1 MPSLLDY
8 IFGGEQARKE
18 WINQMNQGER
28 YTQTPSLIEA
38 LTNEE
43 KRKRW
48 NAEYEEEKQRGAN
61 ALPESTKKT
70 ITGYANELTTPEQR
84 DFSRKAAGMNLTETV
99 DSTAGKYIP
108 RIRVNDNG
116 NGLVLSGTKTAL
128 ESDLAKELREYLK
141 DTLQYQNLQSENT
154 AKIIEE
160 LNNDIS
166 EQVKR
171 SIVEKGVGMDYDKYK
186 DYAHAVEVMSSTNPM
201 NKTGAKNKI
210 FGYDKDGNRVA
221 KTPQEWIDYYREKY
235 NSGDRARLFSGSL
248 MLMGQAGTD
257 SPMDPT
263 LWTPYL
269 VMSGGARS
277 NTPLYGFDL
286 GDKALAGVMETINQA
301 SARVIEGLSKG
312 GTNVGFFLTNFSGYA
327 RRNVLNNVAQGIMGS
342 DLSAEDMPWV
352 SEKAFNDKLDSLAD
366 KSINSLGKED
376 KSLIIAALSVGTGL
390 SASQIK
396 TAIDGA
402 ETVGDLRDNLS
413 YQTYIDNRDNI
424 RTTEQYDEE
433 LSKREKQLG
442 KGRSWLQNEVD
453 VASIYAPISVGAGH
467 FIGTMMRY
475 LAESSAISALTGGTI
490 ALNQIGDETLGK
502 VGELALR
509 ASQGGFGGNFVT
521 TGTAITKALNTP
533 LGHFLGAVITEIPE
547 DIVQTAVDNVI
558 TNNANE
564 NWSLL
569 TPESIAENT
578 LQNLIMR
585 GVWSVGANAVKTS
598 AWYNKLKQIARANKL
613 TRNVFIDGIVDDNE
627 KVRSADAAGKIA
639 GVTSDGKIKIF
650 GEDGTEQV
658 LDNTHILAFRD
669 MEDSPILQEL
679 AQRFETSS
687 PEITFEVIDRA
698 KRAVESGEYS
708 GDVEVRIVQPPL
720 FDVDGH
726 SYTGEGG
733 YQKFITDNLSS
744 NSKNSAKDR
753 MLAIAVEQAIV
764 TPGGDTDN
772 INPLLRSGELVLGGD
787 GEPTS
792 IEFKEK
798 IDNIDIYAL
807 AANYY
812 HNTDYFDDGGFGE
825 SGVEQN
831 IVDLARE
838 LLGKKPL
845 KNFYEFSREDIA
857 AAEKVI
863 RDALEDGVIS
873 ALKKGNYTLK
883 NDVILY
889 RVVSEGGNDVNQG
902 GDLSWLD
909 KQSGEYSDKGFTS
922 VTLNEDAVLNSP
934 VLSGTGKKY
943 ILRYHIPSGENIY
956 AFDGSVRTGDDTP
969 LGDFRR
975 VSSGHRAGGEF
986 MLTPDNNGI
995 FVKSGEFKD
1004 GAEYVDVY
1012 IGKARDYYLNLI
1024 VPRKYPDSEFSVY
1037 RGQPYKSGEPF
1048 TYNDPT
1054 LVGDNPRTVDEWTK
1068 HNPFGDAYFFT
1079 EKMDWAMEFGNSL
1092 VKWTL
1097 KESNTL
1103 SFDDFNILYEKAKE
1117 LVADP
1122 KKMADYIAKN
1132 GEAAGERMTRLAAY
1146 DFRAA
1151 AELSGKPVIMAT
1163 EGKIG
1168 PEWLYF
1174 KGVDEEFDK
1183 HAYTQLLASTVPTSP
1198 EADVANIRMA
1208 SSIQSAID
1216 TSPYDKTP
1224 ADIIADKYINSGS
1237 ISDAPNSAS
1246 VKWET
1251 PQIEGSYQ
1259 NIDYAMANQ
1268 PTNLDM
1274 PEVKGWFDRAVN
1286 TANKYYQDNVVPKFT
1301 ERYPTTADQQ
1311 LFVRNMH
1318 YLFDLQRM
1326 DGLTVEQAV
1335 GKTLVDIDGTKLEIR
1350 QEDID
1355 FYNEV
1360 LAPYMGKLRE
1370 YSAAGLKIEKPVDI
1384 VGYLP
1389 HTSYDPMDMTAEE
1402 ALQQGVL
1409 HRKYSGASASTEDGN
1424 FTTTTLSDDL
1434 ATEFNIFA
1442 RNMIWDSLGE
1452 KAIVA
1457 KYMSEYHADGVDVT
1471 AEAVETSIK
1480 KQRALSEAVSR
1491 TKAAKDLDKELN
1503 SGVTPSAEPT
1513 EDVKKLQEKVAAT
1526 EREIKNVTPGR
1537 GVNEKVVDIDSY
1549 RNSDGE
1555 VDFNSVRNFDSPYNK
1570 NGVKSGKSKINP
1582 EEKIILES
1590 SLVDSAPATDKYSDF
1605 QKAANVKKRN
1615 ALRAKGYDGLSSAQK
1630 TEIDKVD
1637 KMFSQKLTTDMVV
1650 YRGESPTEYS
1660 NNLSVGDP
1668 IDSSAWTYVALT
1680 GKYTG
1685 SYRSA
1690 AGSGGVLY
1698 RYHLKNGQPVCFH
1711 PPLGEMGLPRG
1722 IKGTVTNIK
1731 NNASGKVFGKFIPE
1745 KIVDVEVEPS
1755 GVTGKSTPRAW
1766 ADMDTFEGKI
1776 KQNYAKA
1783 AALESQLAQEKEA
1796 LEEAKNSISGG
1807 KDIDWKQKNEVDIPA
1822 AAKKVGAT
1830 RAVEQTYS
1838 PIYGKARDNG
1848 AYNQPSVISLQQT
1861 SDVMRKIVTPDGDM
1875 YSNGGRMVVAGA
1887 ADAGYMAKRI
1897 FDQAN
1902 DGHINA
1908 VEVKQMF
1915 VDYLMQGGKRTQKGA
1930 EYIADQW
1937 MAKIA
1942 KDVGDSGNITQRAL
1956 TARLNSLVYFE
1967 GTSRLKRWVARA
1979 DLDKFNTKTMDWM
1992 DEFFYRQGL
2001 LSREINASKTMTNIN
2016 KAINKLISARMKSLF
2031 WLNFKNGVLQSSECV
2046 RIFTEFKMGDA
2057 LETIKRLAADA
2068 DFRNEVD
2075 EWVNLLVP
2083 EQNFSKSAELADI
2096 YADIA
2101 KKSKIANGDISV
2113 SKLTSAEEAS
2123 LFEKIDKA
2131 AMTPIDMGE
2140 NAKNRILIAGILQ
2153 EAQGKGYT
2161 GDQLF
2166 NFVNKKFERIGL
2178 ANNDMGRL
2186 AGADNPAFRI
2196 ATNLKSFSIR
2206 QFGMY
2211 INNIQDMN
2219 GGEVVGY
2226 IIKNLGWKI
2235 GIAVILAKLGYSVPQ
2250 SLGIDPFDILNDD
2263 YTGVDEEDYNA
2274 LDKVIA
2280 GPAGRALLSGGFTSY
2295 LADLYWASRQ
2305 AYEKRISTPADE
2317 VDRKFQERG
2326 IFELAMP
2333 EVSFDNA
2340 LNVGAGFIPGYT
2352 QGKRVIDMAELQ
2364 ASGWAVSA
2372 TGNLMY
2378 AAPDNAFDTATG
2390 YVFGRSNTPN
2400 ARTYYQ
2406 TADPLQGLIEGG
2418 LGGFGQQFFGR
2429 GFNLGGGYRN
2439 FDPVDSRNYS
2449 DWFYGDSR
2457 DDQQWNAGYYYFREQ
2472 AQRLQN
2478 EYQNALRNSY
2488 DDDSRN
2494 AVYNS
2499 YNSRLRELD
2508 DSVARFV
2515 QAYQEKNPGKF
2526 DANKMNNVLTVMRT
2540 YQPDLNADELQRDEQ
2555 FFNANDNALQRYVAA
2570 GLPQVVSYK
2579 YVEDKERPEKSGTQ
2593 VEYSPQVRAAMQGRY
2608 GLPKEASRL
2617 IKQTYNDKWKDL
2629 NKEYRDKYYGTKGSR
2644 AKKAIQAEYF
2654 NLVKKDL
2661 DPIVALY
2668 GAEIFSND
2676 DVDDVME
2683 DVFNSM
2689 TPYGTSVKKYLQ
2701 GKYKNYMPGT
2711 ISYSQPGNETITEI
2725 RGLLDQGKTARGKAL
2740 ARTLLQRVQENR
2752 QALTREE
2759 LEWLQGVLND

>member
-1 MPSLLDY
+1 MADNSNKQNIFQGGKDWNKTTFEGDLRQQQSGNAIFQGGAGWTTAGGKPNKIDDTFQNYSDEKITREQYLYNRNAYSPSLV
-8 IFGGEQARKE
+8 
-18 WINQMNQGER
+18 
-28 YTQTPSLIEA
+28 
-38 LTNEE
+38 
-43 KRKRW
+43 
-48 NAEYEEEKQRGAN
+48 
-61 ALPESTKKT
+61 
-70 ITGYANELTTPEQR
+70 
-84 DFSRKAAGMNLTETV
+84 ETV
-99 DSTAGKYIP
+99 DMTSANYTPK
-108 RIRVNDNG
+108 IRVNDKG
-116 NGLVLSGTKTAL
+116 TGLILSGSKTAL
-128 ESDLAKELREYLK
+128 ESDLAKELRAYLK
-141 DTLQYQNLQSENT
+141 DALSYQNLQSENT

-160 LNNDIS
+160 LNNDIADQIKKS
-166 EQVKR
+166 V
-171 SIVEKGVGMDYDKYK
+171 VENGIGMDYDKYK
-186 DYAHAVEVMSSTNPM
+186 DYSHAMEVLSSTNPM
-201 NKTGAKNKI
+201 NKTGDKNKI

-235 NSGDRARLFSGSL
+235 NSVDRASLFSGSL
-248 MLMGQAGTD
+248 MLMNQAGTD

-277 NTPLYGFDL
+277 DTPLYGFDL
-286 GDKALAGVMETINQA
+286 GEQVLAGIKETVNQA
-301 SARVIEGLSKG
+301 AARTIEGLSRGTLRATATVINAGGYGRREHLNQIARDIKIGGNISSEDLPWLSEEKYSSKLEELKG
-312 GTNVGFFLTNFSGYA
+312 KT
-327 RRNVLNNVAQGIMGS
+327 LNN
-342 DLSAEDMPWV
+342 L
-352 SEKAFNDKLDSLAD
+352 DKAD
-366 KSINSLGKED
+366 KSFIA
-376 KSLIIAALSVGTGL
+376 AALSDSNKYTDE
-390 SASQIK
+390 IK
-396 TAIDGA
+396 DILKSDNA
-402 ETVGDLRDNLS
+402 TVDDIAQYATYSSYSRSRDNLS
-413 YQTYIDNRDNI
+413 TIEEYDKEID
-424 RTTEQYDEE
+424 EDEKKLE
-433 LSKREKQLG
+433 
-442 KGRSWLQNEVD
+442 KGRSWLQSEIDAGSV
-453 VASIYAPISVGAGH
+453 YAPVAVGAGR
-467 FIGTMMRY
+467 FIGTMIRY
-475 LAESSAISALTGGTI
+475 LAASSAISALTGGTI
-490 ALNQIGDETLGK
+490 ALNQIGDKTLGK

-509 ASQGGFGGNFVT
+509 ASQGGFGGNFVA
-521 TGTAITKALNTP
+521 TGTAITKALSTP
-533 LGHFLGAVITEIPE
+533 LGHFLGAVVTEIPE

-558 TNNANE
+558 TNNADE

-585 GVWSVGANAVKTS
+585 GVWSLGANAVKTS
-598 AWYNKLKQIARANKL
+598 AEWVKLKQIARANPL
-613 TRNVFIDGIVDDNE
+613 TRNIYIDGLIDDAE
-627 KVRSADAAGKIA
+627 KVKSADAAGKIA
-639 GVTSDGKIKIF
+639 GVTSDGKIKIIDD
-650 GEDGTEQV
+650 DGLEKV

-669 MEDSPILQEL
+669 MEDSPVLQEL
-679 AQRFETSS
+679 AQRFQPEGTET
-687 PEITFEVIDRA
+687 TFEAIDRA
-698 KRAVESGEYS
+698 KKAVESGEYS
-708 GDVEVRIVQPPL
+708 TNVNIRIEPLNVDYELAKTITPEKYPGFEIEDLDKEAYNRQYFDALDKTPENAPGNYASLRDYYNKNKWEVSVIEMSPKDYLYNSYSNKLDEWDKYSAIQEVAKDASIGKYAEQMRNGDRFPIVSIDYDDNGWLGQEGRHRALAAQQNGVDTIPVLVRHPVGTDAMDYLIPSKYT
-720 FDVDGH
+720 DVTEAFSDYVTVKR
-726 SYTGEGG
+726 YTGAVDLTSKTRDIYRADPTPSTPEINVEGA
-733 YQKFITDNLSS
+733 YRFVDYPYLATKTDGVTTSATID
-744 NSKNSAKDR
+744 SKK
-753 MLAIAVEQAIV
+753 IV
-764 TPGGDTDN
+764 SVNETSYIINEASRIMGDTDK
-772 INPLLRSGELVLGGD
+772 IEAFIKKYGPEKGDVLERISEGD
-787 GEPTS
+787 VKAIAE
-792 IEFKEK
+792 
-798 IDNIDIYAL
+798 
-807 AANYY
+807 YY
-812 HNTDYFDDGGFGE
+812 NRPIVTLDGGSEAGM
-825 SGVEQN
+825 
-831 IVDLARE
+831 
-838 LLGKKPL
+838 P
-845 KNFYEFSREDIA
+845 
-857 AAEKVI
+857 I
-863 RDALEDGVIS
+863 R
-873 ALKKGNYTLK
+873 NY
-883 NDVILY
+883 
-889 RVVSEGGNDVNQG
+889 Q
-902 GDLSWLD
+902 
-909 KQSGEYSDKGFTS
+909 
-922 VTLNEDAVLNSP
+922 
-934 VLSGTGKKY
+934 
-943 ILRYHIPSGENIY
+943 
-956 AFDGSVRTGDDTP
+956 
-969 LGDFRR
+969 
-975 VSSGHRAGGEF
+975 
-986 MLTPDNNGI
+986 
-995 FVKSGEFKD
+995 
-1004 GAEYVDVY
+1004 
-1012 IGKARDYYLNLI
+1012 
-1024 VPRKYPDSEFSVY
+1024 
-1037 RGQPYKSGEPF
+1037 
-1048 TYNDPT
+1048 
-1054 LVGDNPRTVDEWTK
+1054 
-1068 HNPFGDAYFFT
+1068 YF
-1079 EKMDWAMEFGNSL
+1079 
-1092 VKWTL
+1092 
-1097 KESNTL
+1097 
-1103 SFDDFNILYEKAKE
+1103 
-1117 LVADP
+1117 P
-1122 KKMADYIAKN
+1122 
-1132 GEAAGERMTRLAAY
+1132 
-1146 DFRAA
+1146 
-1151 AELSGKPVIMAT
+1151 
-1163 EGKIG
+1163 
-1168 PEWLYF
+1168 
-1174 KGVDEEFDK
+1174 GVDEDFDK
-1183 HAYTQLLASTVPTSP
+1183 EMSTQLLASTTAQTPAVDASNISM
-1198 EADVANIRMA
+1198 ANRV
-1208 SSIQSAID
+1208 QTAIE
-1216 TSPYDKTP
+1216 TEPYSKTP
-1224 ADIIADKYINSGS
+1224 AEIIADKYINSGP

-1246 VKWET
+1246 IKWET
-1251 PQIEGSYQ
+1251 PSIDGSYQ

-1268 PTNLDM
+1268 PTNLSM
-1274 PEVKGWFDRAVN
+1274 PEVKGWFDKAVN
-1286 TANKYYQDNVVPKFT
+1286 TANKYYQDSVAPQFV
-1301 ERYPTTADQQ
+1301 ERYPTATDQQ

-1335 GKTLVDIDGTKLEIR
+1335 GKTLVDIDGTRLEIR

-1434 ATEFNIFA
+1434 GAEFNIFA

-1457 KYMSEYHADGVDVT
+1457 KYMSEYHADGVETT

-1503 SGVTPSAEPT
+1503 SGVSSSAEPT
-1513 EDVKKLQEKVAAT
+1513 EDIKKLQEKVAAT
-1526 EREIKNVTPGR
+1526 EKEIKDATPGR
-1537 GVNEKVVDIDSY
+1537 GVNKKVVDIDSY
-1549 RNSDGE
+1549 KNSDGE
-1555 VDFNSVRNFDSPYNK
+1555 VDFNSVKNFDSSYNK
-1570 NGVKSGKSKINP
+1570 NGVRSGKSKINP

-1590 SLVDSAPATDKYSDF
+1590 SLMDSAPATDKYSDF

-1630 TEIDKVD
+1630 AEVDKVD

-1650 YRGESPTEYS
+1650 YRGESSTEYS

-1680 GKYTG
+1680 GKYTD

-1690 AGSGGVLY
+1690 AGGGGVLY

-1711 PPLGEMGLPRG
+1711 PPLGEMGLPRE
-1722 IKGTVTNIK
+1722 IRGTVTSIK
-1731 NNASGKVFGKFIPE
+1731 NNAGGKVFGKFIPE
-1745 KIVDVEVEPS
+1745 KIIDVEVEPS
-1755 GVTGKSTPRAW
+1755 GVTGNSAPRAW

-1776 KQNYAKA
+1776 KQNYDKTAT
-1783 AALESQLAQEKEA
+1783 LESRLTQEKEA
-1796 LEEAKNSISGG
+1796 LEEAKNSISG
-1807 KDIDWKQKNEVDIPA
+1807 KNTIDWKQKNEVDIPE

-1848 AYNQPSVISLQQT
+1848 AYSQPSVISLQQT

-1908 VEVKQMF
+1908 TEIKQMF

-1942 KDVGDSGNITQRAL
+1942 KDVGETGNITQRAL
-1956 TARLNSLVYFE
+1956 TARLNSLIYFE

-2001 LSREINASKTMTNIN
+2001 LSREINASKTMANVN

-2031 WLNFKNGVLQSSECV
+2031 WLNVKNGILQSSECV

-2057 LETIKRLAADA
+2057 LETIKRLATDA

-2075 EWVNLLVP
+2075 EWLNLLVP

-2101 KKSKIANGDISV
+2101 KKSKIVDGDISV
-2113 SKLTSAEEAS
+2113 GKLTSAEETS

-2153 EAQGKGYT
+2153 EAQRKGYT

-2186 AGADNPAFRI
+2186 AGADNPLFRL

-2235 GIAVILAKLGYSVPQ
+2235 GVATILAKLGYSVPQ
-2250 SLGIDPFDILNDD
+2250 SLGIDPFDILDDD
-2263 YTGVDEEDYNA
+2263 YTGVDEDNYNT

-2295 LADLYWASRQ
+2295 LADAYWAARQ
-2305 AYEKRISTPADE
+2305 AYENKIATPAEE
-2317 VDRKFQERG
+2317 VDRKFEDRG

-2333 EVSFDNA
+2333 EVTFDNM
-2340 LNVGAGFIPGYT
+2340 LNFGAGFVPGYT
-2352 QGKRVIDMAELQ
+2352 QGKRVLDMADLQ
-2364 ASGWAVSA
+2364 NSGWVVSA
-2372 TGNLMY
+2372 TGNIMY

-2390 YVFGRSNTPN
+2390 YIFGRSNTPN

-2418 LGGFGQQFFGR
+2418 APGFAQQFFGR

-2472 AQRLQN
+2472 AQKLQN

-2508 DSVARFV
+2508 DNIARFV
-2515 QAYQEKNPGKF
+2515 QAYQAKNPGKF

-2540 YQPDLNADELQRDEQ
+2540 YPPDLNTDELQRDEQ
-2555 FFNANDNALQRYVAA
+2555 FMAANNSALQRYVAA

-2579 YVEDKERPEKSGTQ
+2579 YVENKEHPEKSGTQ

-2608 GLPKEASRL
+2608 GLPEEASRL

-2629 NKEYRDKYYGTKGSR
+2629 NKEYRDKYYGTKGSK

-2654 NLVKKDL
+2654 NLVRKDL

-2701 GKYKNYMPGT
+2701 GKYENYMSGT
-2711 ISYSQPGNETITEI
+2711 IQYSQPGNETITEI
-2725 RGLLDQGKTARGKAL
+2725 RELLDQGKTARGKAL

>member
-1 MPSLLDY
+1 MPSLLES

-18 WINQMNQGER
+18 WENQTNQGER
-28 YTQTPSLIEA
+28 YTQTPSLVET
-38 LTNEE
+38 LTDEE

-48 NAEYEEEKQRGAN
+48 NAEYEAEKQRGAN

-70 ITGYANELTTPEQR
+70 ITGYANEPTTPEQR
-84 DFSRKAAGMNLTETV
+84 AFSRRAAGMNLVETV
-99 DSTAGKYIP
+99 DSTAGEYIP
-108 RIRVNDNG
+108 RIRVNDKG

-141 DTLQYQNLQSENT
+141 DALQYQNLQSENT

-160 LNNDIS
+160 LNNDVS

-171 SIVEKGVGMDYDKYK
+171 SIVENGVGMEYDKYK
-186 DYAHAVEVMSSTNPM
+186 DYAHAMEVLSSTNPM

-221 KTPQEWIDYYREKY
+221 KTPQEWIDYYRENY
-235 NSGDRARLFSGSL
+235 SSTDRAGLFSGSL
-248 MLMGQAGTD
+248 MLMGQAGAD

-286 GDKALAGVMETINQA
+286 GEQVLAGVEETVNQA
-301 SARVIEGLSKG
+301 SARVLEGLSKG

-327 RRNVLNNVAQGIMGS
+327 RRNVLNNVAQGLMGS
-342 DLSAEDMPWV
+342 DISAKDVPWI

-366 KSINSLGKED
+366 RSINSLGKED
-376 KSLIIAALSVGTGL
+376 KSLIIAALSAGTGL
-390 SASQIK
+390 SASQLK
-396 TAIDGA
+396 TAIDSV
-402 ETVGDLRDNLS
+402 ETVGDLRDRLS

-433 LSKREKQLG
+433 LDESKKQLE
-442 KGRSWLQNEVD
+442 KGRNWLQNEVD
-453 VASIYAPISVGAGH
+453 AASIYAPVAVGAGH

-475 LAESSAISALTGGTI
+475 LAASSAISALTGGTI
-490 ALNQIGDETLGK
+490 ALNQIGDNTLGK

-509 ASQGGFGGNFVT
+509 ASQGKFGGNFVA
-521 TGTAITKALNTP
+521 TGTAITKALSTP
-533 LGHFLGAVITEIPE
+533 LGHFLGAVVTEIPE

-558 TNNANE
+558 TDNADE

-585 GVWSVGANAVKTS
+585 GVWSMGANAVKTS
-598 AWYNKLKQIARANKL
+598 AEWVKLKQIARANPL
-613 TRNVFIDGIVDDNE
+613 TRNIFIDGMIDDAE
-627 KVRSADAAGKIA
+627 KVKNADAAGKIT
-639 GVTSDGKIKIF
+639 GVTPDGKIKII
-650 GEDGTEQV
+650 GEDGVERV

-679 AQRFETSS
+679 AHRFESSS
-687 PEITFEVIDRA
+687 PEITFEAIERA
-698 KRAVESGEYS
+698 KQAVESGDYS
-708 GDVEVRIVQPPL
+708 GDVEVRIVQSPSV

-726 SYTGEGG
+726 SYIGEGG
-733 YQKFITDNLSS
+733 YQKFISDNLSS
-744 NSKNSAKDR
+744 NSGNSVKDK

-787 GEPTS
+787 GEATS

-812 HNTDYFDDGGFGE
+812 HNMDYFDEDGFGE

-845 KNFYEFSREDIA
+845 KNTYEFSREDIA

-863 RDALEDGVIS
+863 RDALEDGVIG
-873 ALKKGNYTLK
+873 ALRKGNYALK

-889 RVVSEGGNDVNQG
+889 RVVSEGGNNVNQG
-902 GDLSWLD
+902 GDLSWLN

-975 VSSGHRAGGEF
+975 ASSGHRAGGEF

-1004 GAEYVDVY
+1004 GIEYVDVY
-1012 IGKARDYYLNLI
+1012 IGKARDEYLDLI
-1024 VPRKYPDSEFSVY
+1024 IPHKSPDSEFTVY
-1037 RGQPYKSGEPF
+1037 RGQPYKRGESF

-1068 HNPFGDAYFFT
+1068 HNSFGDAYFFT
-1079 EKMDWAMEFGNSL
+1079 EKKDWAMEFGNSL

-1103 SFDDFNILYEKAKE
+1103 SFDEFNILYEKAKE

-1122 KKMADYIAKN
+1122 AKMADYVAKN
-1132 GEAAGERMTRLAAY
+1132 GEAAGEQMTRLAAY

-1198 EADVANIRMA
+1198 EADAANVRMA

-1216 TSPYDKTP
+1216 TSPYNKTP
-1224 ADIIADKYINSGS
+1224 AEIVAKKYVNSGP

-1259 NIDYAMANQ
+1259 NIDYAMADQ
-1268 PTNLDM
+1268 PTNLNM
-1274 PEVKGWFDRAVN
+1274 PEVKGWFDKAVN
-1286 TANKYYQDNVVPKFT
+1286 TANRYYQDNIVPKFA
-1301 ERYPTTADQQ
+1301 ERYPTTTDQQ

-1335 GKTLVDIDGTKLEIR
+1335 GKTLVDIDGTRLEIR

-1360 LAPYMGKLRE
+1360 LAPYMSKLRE
-1370 YSAAGLKIEKPVDI
+1370 YSAAGLKIDKPVDI

-1434 ATEFNIFA
+1434 ASEFNIFA

-1457 KYMSEYHADGVDVT
+1457 KYMSEYHADGVDVS
-1471 AEAVETSIK
+1471 AEVVETSVK
-1480 KQRALSEAVSR
+1480 KQKALSEAMSK
-1491 TKAAKDLDKELN
+1491 TKAAKDLDKEL
-1503 SGVTPSAEPT
+1503 SG
-1513 EDVKKLQEKVAAT
+1513 
-1526 EREIKNVTPGR
+1526 
-1537 GVNEKVVDIDSY
+1537 
-1549 RNSDGE
+1549 
-1555 VDFNSVRNFDSPYNK
+1555 NK
-1570 NGVKSGKSKINP
+1570 N
-1582 EEKIILES
+1582 
-1590 SLVDSAPATDKYSDF
+1590 
-1605 QKAANVKKRN
+1605 
-1615 ALRAKGYDGLSSAQK
+1615 
-1630 TEIDKVD
+1630 
-1637 KMFSQKLTTDMVV
+1637 
-1650 YRGESPTEYS
+1650 
-1660 NNLSVGDP
+1660 
-1668 IDSSAWTYVALT
+1668 
-1680 GKYTG
+1680 
-1685 SYRSA
+1685 
-1690 AGSGGVLY
+1690 
-1698 RYHLKNGQPVCFH
+1698 
-1711 PPLGEMGLPRG
+1711 
-1722 IKGTVTNIK
+1722 
-1731 NNASGKVFGKFIPE
+1731 
-1745 KIVDVEVEPS
+1745 
-1755 GVTGKSTPRAW
+1755 
-1766 ADMDTFEGKI
+1766 
-1776 KQNYAKA
+1776 
-1783 AALESQLAQEKEA
+1783 
-1796 LEEAKNSISGG
+1796 
-1807 KDIDWKQKNEVDIPA
+1807 IDWKQKNEVDIPE
-1822 AAKKVGAT
+1822 AAKKIGAT

-1848 AYNQPSVISLQQT
+1848 AYSQPHVIALQQT

-1908 VEVKQMF
+1908 TEIKQMF

-1942 KDVGDSGNITQRAL
+1942 KDVGETGNITQRAL
-1956 TARLNSLVYFE
+1956 TARLNSLIYFE

-1979 DLDKFNTKTMDWM
+1979 DLDKFNTKTIDWM

-2001 LSREINASKTMTNIN
+2001 LSREINASKTMANVN

-2031 WLNFKNGVLQSSECV
+2031 WLNVKNGILQSSECV

-2057 LETIKRLAADA
+2057 LETIKRLASDA

-2075 EWVNLLVP
+2075 EWLNLLVP

-2101 KKSKIANGDISV
+2101 KKSKIVDGDISV
-2113 SKLTSAEEAS
+2113 GKLTSAEEAS

-2186 AGADNPAFRI
+2186 AGADNPLFRI

-2219 GGEVVGY
+2219 GGEAVGY

-2235 GIAVILAKLGYSVPQ
+2235 GVATILAKLGYSVPQ
-2250 SLGIDPFDILNDD
+2250 SLGLDPFDILDND
-2263 YTGVDEEDYNA
+2263 YTGVDEDNYNA

-2295 LADLYWASRQ
+2295 LADAYWAARQ
-2305 AYEKRISTPADE
+2305 AYENKIATPAEE
-2317 VDRKFQERG
+2317 VDRKFEERG

-2333 EVSFDNA
+2333 EVTFDNM
-2340 LNVGAGFIPGYT
+2340 LNFGGGFVPGYT
-2352 QGKRVIDMAELQ
+2352 QGKRVLDMADLQ
-2364 ASGWAVSA
+2364 NSGWAVSA
-2372 TGNLMY
+2372 TGNIMY
-2378 AAPDNAFDTATG
+2378 AAADNPFDAATG

-2418 LGGFGQQFFGR
+2418 IPGLNQQFFGR
-2429 GFNLGGGYRN
+2429 GFNLGGGFRN
-2439 FDPVDSRNYS
+2439 FDPIDSRNYS
-2449 DWFYGDSR
+2449 DWFYGDTR
-2457 DDQQWNAGYYYFREQ
+2457 DDQQWNVGYYYFREQ
-2472 AQRLQN
+2472 AQKLQD

-2488 DDDSRN
+2488 DEDSRN

-2508 DSVARFV
+2508 DSIARFV
-2515 QAYQEKNPGKF
+2515 QAYQAKNPGKF

-2570 GLPQVVSYK
+2570 GLPQTVSYK
-2579 YVEDKERPEKSGTQ
+2579 YVEDKEHPEKSGTQ

-2608 GLPKEASRL
+2608 GLPEEASRL
-2617 IKQTYNDKWKDL
+2617 VKQTYNDKWKDL
-2629 NKEYRDKYYGTKGSR
+2629 NKEYRDKYYGAKGSR

-2654 NLVKKDL
+2654 NLVRKDL

-2701 GKYKNYMPGT
+2701 GKYKNYMAGS

-2752 QALTREE
+2752 QALTRDE

>member
-1 MPSLLDY
+1 M
-8 IFGGEQARKE
+8 
-18 WINQMNQGER
+18 
-28 YTQTPSLIEA
+28 A
-38 LTNEE
+38 LVRPHDT
-43 KRKRW
+43 
-48 NAEYEEEKQRGAN
+48 
-61 ALPESTKKT
+61 
-70 ITGYANELTTPEQR
+70 LTTPGVDTNLGEDTKKQRENQQQTSDTNKGLVESGASFDPTTQVINRVGYSSARKTYEQYLI
-84 DFSRKAAGMNLTETV
+84 DNPLAGTLVGAVDVTV
-99 DSTAGKYIP
+99 NNYTPKV
-108 RIRVNDNG
+108 RVNNAGD
-116 NGLVLSGTKTAL
+116 GLVLSGTRAAL
-128 ESDLAKELREYLK
+128 DSGLAKELRQYLN
-141 DTLQYQNLQSENT
+141 DTLRYQDLQSENT
-154 AKIIEE
+154 AKILEE
-160 LNNDIS
+160 LNEDLASQIRQS
-166 EQVKR
+166 V
-171 SIVEKGVGMDYDKYK
+171 VENNIGMEYDKYK
-186 DYAHAVEVMSSTNPM
+186 DYAHAMEILSSTNPM
-201 NKTGAKNKI
+201 NKNGAKNKI

-221 KTPQEWIDYYREKY
+221 KTPQEWIDYYRKNY
-235 NSGDRARLFSGSL
+235 NSVDRASLFSGSF

-277 NTPLYGFDL
+277 DTPLYGFDL
-286 GDKALAGVMETINQA
+286 GEQVLAGVKETINQA

-312 GTNVGFFLTNFSGYA
+312 GTDVGFFLTNLPGYA
-327 RRNVLNNVAQGIMGS
+327 RRNVLNNVAQGLMGS
-342 DLSAEDMPWV
+342 DLSAKDMPWI
-352 SEKAFNDKLDSLAD
+352 SEKAFNDKIDSLAD
-366 KSINSLGKED
+366 RSINSLGKED
-376 KSLIIAALSVGTGL
+376 KSLIIAALSAGTGL
-390 SASQIK
+390 SASQLR
-396 TAIDGA
+396 TAIDNA
-402 ETVGDLRDNLS
+402 ETVGDLRDSLS

-424 RTTEQYDEE
+424 RTTEQHDEE
-433 LSKREKQLG
+433 LNKREKQLE

-453 VASIYAPISVGAGH
+453 AASIYAPVSVGAGR

-490 ALNQIGDETLGK
+490 ALNQIGDGTLGK
-502 VGELALR
+502 IGELALR

-521 TGTAITKALNTP
+521 TGAAITKALNTP
-533 LGHFLGAVITEIPE
+533 LGRFLGAVVTEIPE

-558 TNNANE
+558 TNNADE

-613 TRNVFIDGIVDDNE
+613 TRNVFIDGIVDNNE

-650 GEDGTEQV
+650 GEDGAERI

-679 AQRFETSS
+679 ARRFEGETPETTFEAIEKAKQAVKSKEYSTNVNIRVEPLDVDYELAKAITPERYPGFEVEDLAKEAYNRQYFDALDKTPESAPNNYTSLRDYYNKS
-687 PEITFEVIDRA
+687 KWEVSVIEMSPRDYLYNSYSNDLDEWDKYFAIDNISKDSSVAKYAEQMKNGDRFPIVSIDYDNNGWSGQEGRHRALAAQLNGIETIPVLVRHPVGTDVMDYLIPSKYADVTEAFSDYVTVKRYTGAADLTPKTRDIYRADSIPSTPEINVEGAYRFVDYPYLATKTDGVTTSATIDSKKIVSA
-698 KRAVESGEYS
+698 NETSYIINEAS
-708 GDVEVRIVQPPL
+708 RI
-720 FDVDGH
+720 
-726 SYTGEGG
+726 
-733 YQKFITDNLSS
+733 
-744 NSKNSAKDR
+744 
-753 MLAIAVEQAIV
+753 M
-764 TPGGDTDN
+764 GDTDK
-772 INPLLRSGELVLGGD
+772 IEAFIKKYGPEKGD
-787 GEPTS
+787 ILERISEG
-792 IEFKEK
+792 
-798 IDNIDIYAL
+798 DIKAV
-807 AANYY
+807 AEYY
-812 HNTDYFDDGGFGE
+812 NRPIVTLDGGSDG
-825 SGVEQN
+825 GTP
-831 IVDLARE
+831 I
-838 LLGKKPL
+838 
-845 KNFYEFSREDIA
+845 KNY
-857 AAEKVI
+857 
-863 RDALEDGVIS
+863 
-873 ALKKGNYTLK
+873 
-883 NDVILY
+883 
-889 RVVSEGGNDVNQG
+889 Q
-902 GDLSWLD
+902 
-909 KQSGEYSDKGFTS
+909 
-922 VTLNEDAVLNSP
+922 
-934 VLSGTGKKY
+934 
-943 ILRYHIPSGENIY
+943 
-956 AFDGSVRTGDDTP
+956 
-969 LGDFRR
+969 
-975 VSSGHRAGGEF
+975 
-986 MLTPDNNGI
+986 
-995 FVKSGEFKD
+995 
-1004 GAEYVDVY
+1004 
-1012 IGKARDYYLNLI
+1012 
-1024 VPRKYPDSEFSVY
+1024 
-1037 RGQPYKSGEPF
+1037 
-1048 TYNDPT
+1048 
-1054 LVGDNPRTVDEWTK
+1054 
-1068 HNPFGDAYFFT
+1068 YF
-1079 EKMDWAMEFGNSL
+1079 
-1092 VKWTL
+1092 
-1097 KESNTL
+1097 
-1103 SFDDFNILYEKAKE
+1103 
-1117 LVADP
+1117 P
-1122 KKMADYIAKN
+1122 
-1132 GEAAGERMTRLAAY
+1132 
-1146 DFRAA
+1146 
-1151 AELSGKPVIMAT
+1151 
-1163 EGKIG
+1163 
-1168 PEWLYF
+1168 
-1174 KGVDEEFDK
+1174 GVDEGFDK
-1183 HAYTQLLASTVPTSP
+1183 EMSTQLLASTTTQTPAVDASNISM
-1198 EADVANIRMA
+1198 ANRVQVAIE
-1208 SSIQSAID
+1208 
-1216 TSPYDKTP
+1216 TEPYNKTP
-1224 ADIIADKYINSGS
+1224 AEIVAAKYAKSGP

-1251 PQIEGSYQ
+1251 PSIDGSYQ
-1259 NIDYAMANQ
+1259 NIDYAMADQ
-1268 PTNLDM
+1268 PTNLNM
-1274 PEVKGWFDRAVN
+1274 PEVKGWFNKAVG
-1286 TANKYYQDNVVPKFT
+1286 TANKYYQDNVAPKFV
-1301 ERYPTTADQQ
+1301 ERYPTATDQK

-1335 GKTLVDIDGTKLEIR
+1335 GKTLVDIDGTRLEIR

-1360 LAPYMGKLRE
+1360 LAPFMGKLRE

-1434 ATEFNIFA
+1434 GTEFNIFA

-1457 KYMSEYHADGVDVT
+1457 KHMSEYHADGVETT

-1503 SGVTPSAEPT
+1503 SGVSSSAEPT

-1526 EREIKNVTPGR
+1526 EKEIKDVTPGR
-1537 GVNEKVVDIDSY
+1537 GINEKVVDIDSY
-1549 RNSDGE
+1549 KNSDGE
-1555 VDFNSVRNFDSPYNK
+1555 VDFNSVKNFDSSYNK

-1582 EEKIILES
+1582 EEKIVLES

-1630 TEIDKVD
+1630 AEVDKVD
-1637 KMFSQKLTTDMVV
+1637 RMFSQKLTTDMVT
-1650 YRGESPTEYS
+1650 YRGESSTEYS

-1680 GKYTG
+1680 GKYTD

-1690 AGSGGVLY
+1690 AGGGGVLY

-1722 IKGTVTNIK
+1722 IRGTVTSIK
-1731 NNASGKVFGKFIPE
+1731 NNAGGKVFGKFIPE
-1745 KIVDVEVEPS
+1745 KIIDVEVESS
-1755 GVTGKSTPRAW
+1755 GVTGNSTPRAW
-1766 ADMDTFEGKI
+1766 AGMDTFEGKI
-1776 KQNYAKA
+1776 KQNYDKA
-1783 AALESQLAQEKEA
+1783 AVLESRLAQEKEA
-1796 LEEAKNSISGG
+1796 LEEAKNSISG
-1807 KDIDWKQKNEVDIPA
+1807 KNTIDWKQKNEVDIPE

-1848 AYNQPSVISLQQT
+1848 AYSQPSVISLQQT

-1902 DGHINA
+1902 NGHINA
-1908 VEVKQMF
+1908 AEVKQMF

-1930 EYIADQW
+1930 KYIADQW

-1942 KDVGDSGNITQRAL
+1942 KDVGETGNITQRAL
-1956 TARLNSLVYFE
+1956 TARLNSLIYFE

-2001 LSREINASKTMTNIN
+2001 LSREINASKTMANIN

-2046 RIFTEFKMGDA
+2046 RLFTEFKMGDA
-2057 LETIKRLAADA
+2057 LETIKRLATDA
-2068 DFRNEVD
+2068 DFRREVD
-2075 EWVNLLVP
+2075 EWVDLLVP
-2083 EQNFSKSAELADI
+2083 ERNFSKSAELADI

-2101 KKSKIANGDISV
+2101 KKSKIVNGDISV
-2113 SKLTSAEEAS
+2113 GKLTSAEEAS
-2123 LFEKIDKA
+2123 LFDKIDKA

-2153 EAQGKGYT
+2153 EAQGKGYA

-2186 AGADNPAFRI
+2186 AGADNPAFRL

-2219 GGEVVGY
+2219 GGEIVGY

-2235 GIAVILAKLGYSVPQ
+2235 GISVILAKLGYSVPQ
-2250 SLGIDPFDILNDD
+2250 SLGIDPFDILNDN
-2263 YTGVDEEDYNA
+2263 YTGVDEEDYNE

-2305 AYEKRISTPADE
+2305 AYEKRISTPVDE

-2326 IFELAMP
+2326 IFELAQP
-2333 EVSFDNA
+2333 EISFDNM
-2340 LNVGAGFIPGYT
+2340 LNIGAGFIPGYT

-2364 ASGWAVSA
+2364 ASGWAVPA

-2390 YVFGRSNTPN
+2390 YVFGRSNTTN

-2439 FDPVDSRNYS
+2439 FDPVDKQNYS

-2457 DDQQWNAGYYYFREQ
+2457 DDQQWNAGYYYFRDR
-2472 AQRLQN
+2472 AQVLEK
-2478 EYQNALRNSY
+2478 EYQDALQQSY
-2488 DDDSRN
+2488 DEDSRN
-2494 AVYNS
+2494 TVYNS
-2499 YNSRLRELD
+2499 YNAQLRELD
-2508 DSVARFV
+2508 DSISRFV
-2515 QAYQEKNPGKF
+2515 QAYQAKNPGKF
-2526 DANKMNNVLTVMRT
+2526 DANKMNNILTVMRA
-2540 YQPDLNADELQRDEQ
+2540 YRPDLNADELQRSEQ
-2555 FFNANDNALQRYVAA
+2555 FFAANNAALQRYTAA
-2570 GLPQVVSYK
+2570 GLPQQVSYK
-2579 YVEDKERPEKSGTQ
+2579 YVEDKEHPEKSGTQ
-2593 VEYSPQVRAAMQGRY
+2593 VEYSPQLRAAMQGRY
-2608 GLPKEASRL
+2608 GLPEEASRL
-2617 IKQTYNDKWKDL
+2617 IKQTYNGKWKDL
-2629 NKEYRDKYYGTKGSR
+2629 NKEYRDKYYGTKNSKE
-2644 AKKAIQAEYF
+2644 KKAIQAEYF
-2654 NLVKKDL
+2654 SLVRKDL

-2676 DVDDVME
+2676 TVDDIME

-2701 GKYKNYMPGT
+2701 GKYKNYMAGT
-2711 ISYSQPGNETITEI
+2711 IAYSQPGNKTITEI
-2725 RGLLDQGKTARGKAL
+2725 KSLLDRGKTARGKAL

-2752 QALTREE
+2752 QALTRDE